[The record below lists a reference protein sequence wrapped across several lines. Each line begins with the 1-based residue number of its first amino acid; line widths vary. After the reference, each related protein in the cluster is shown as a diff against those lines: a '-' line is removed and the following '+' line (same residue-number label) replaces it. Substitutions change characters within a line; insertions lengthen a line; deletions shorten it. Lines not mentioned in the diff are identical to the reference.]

1 MKGKDFSDFVG
12 ELNLLDK
19 ILNIFVKIIFNNN
32 VIFVIVKSKYNM
44 EVLLICLIMFVMF
57 LIKCFKVVF
66 FFEKGCYKNFR
77 DV

>member
-57 LIKCFKVVF
+57 LIKCFKIF
-66 FFEKGCYKNFR
+66 FLKK
-77 DV
+77 DVIKILEMF